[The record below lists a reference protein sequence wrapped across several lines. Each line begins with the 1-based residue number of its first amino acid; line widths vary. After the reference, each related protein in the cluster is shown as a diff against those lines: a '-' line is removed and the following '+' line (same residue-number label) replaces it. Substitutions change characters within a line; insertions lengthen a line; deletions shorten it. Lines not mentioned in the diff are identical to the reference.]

1 MAQAPNLTSLSLSM
15 DVDQIGYHQLV
26 SERLAKA
33 RILAE
38 PVLTNLVELELERQD
53 VCKRT
58 MVDFVRERSTTLR
71 KVTLKQIRDGEAER
85 PDCEAELLGL
95 LQSGRESGSEPSA
108 EVSLVDSY
116 NGNAWLLDEWV

>member
-1 MAQAPNLTSLSLSM
+1 
-15 DVDQIGYHQLV
+15 
-26 SERLAKA
+26 
-33 RILAE
+33 
-38 PVLTNLVELELERQD
+38 
-53 VCKRT
+53 
-58 MVDFVRERSTTLR
+58 VDFVRERRTTLR